1 MDFWYNKMDPP
12 ESTTCLMLTNTY
24 WTSTMY
30 QALCQMMTWRRAC
43 MANHSGHTQLKQLS
57 THVKWWHNTVFRLQ
71 RSKQTDSSRDLH
83 TEMEA
88 FQVWRAWKGQ
98 ILPWGS
104 CIWAGQTQTWPEIP
118 GEPLRQTRGTN
129 ASAMGTLKR
138 QDIFKAISVI
148 SLGEA
153 WDGVYT
159 ILAS

>member
-1 MDFWYNKMDPP
+1 MDGPSRIHYLFDAYKYLLNIYYV
-12 ESTTCLMLTNTY
+12 SG
-24 WTSTMY
+24 TMSNDD
-30 QALCQMMTWRRAC
+30 LEEG

-71 RSKQTDSSRDLH
+71 PSKQTDSLCDLH

-88 FQVWRAWKGQ
+88 FQVWRVWKGQ
-98 ILPWGS
+98 ILPWGG
-104 CIWAGQTQTWPEIP
+104 CIRADQTQTWPEIP